1 MAMIDSPPPPQP
13 EPAPPARASLR
24 EVVSAVFWSFLGVR
38 KGKAM
43 RHDAVV
49 IRPHQVIIVGVALAA
64 VLVVTLLLLVR
75 LILRSAGA

>member
-1 MAMIDSPPPPQP
+1 
-13 EPAPPARASLR
+13 
-24 EVVSAVFWSFLGVR
+24 
-38 KGKAM
+38 
-43 RHDAVV
+43 VV